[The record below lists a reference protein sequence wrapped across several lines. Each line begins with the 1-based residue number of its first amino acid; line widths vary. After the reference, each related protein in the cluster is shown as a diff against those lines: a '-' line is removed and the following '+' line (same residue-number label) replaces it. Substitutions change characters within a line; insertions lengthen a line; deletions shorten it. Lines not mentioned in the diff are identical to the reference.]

1 MRAEHDTE
9 ACLWCRGDGKDHGT
23 LGMGTVRDCPR
34 CEGSGRVYVTN
45 RESTAGRRRVYKGPA
60 PKPGVVAALTQ
71 IFAPAKSA
79 LPPSLAVA
87 QELTEA
93 LKKPGRRAG
102 TRRKK
107 TKKRRKSAGRH
118 AA

>member
-1 MRAEHDTE
+1 MHADHDVTE
-9 ACLWCRGDGKDHGT
+9 CQWCRGDGKDHGT
-23 LGMGTVRDCPR
+23 LGMATVRECPR
-34 CEGSGRVYVTN
+34 CEGSGRVYVTK
-45 RESTAGRRRVYKGPA
+45 RESATGRRRVYKGPA
-60 PKPGVVAALTQ
+60 PKPGVVAALQ
-71 IFAPAKSA
+71 Q
-79 LPPSLAVA
+79 

-107 TKKRRKSAGRH
+107 TKKRRAGGKRH

>member
-1 MRAEHDTE
+1 MGPQDEIAN
-9 ACLWCRGDGKDHGT
+9 CQWCNGDGKDHGT
-23 LGMGTVRDCPR
+23 LGMATVRECPR
-34 CEGSGRVYVTN
+34 CLGSGRVYVTS
-45 RESTAGRRRVYKGPA
+45 RESTTGRRRVYKGAA
-60 PKPGVVAALTQ
+60 PKSGVIAARHQ
-71 IFAPAKSA
+71 
-79 LPPSLAVA
+79 

-107 TKKRRKSAGRH
+107 KAKGRRQGGRRN